1 MAEKVK
7 RIIFIIVEAVIY
19 AAFVFADFSGK
30 ESTQIKYCGIAL
42 CFIYA
47 VLSCRN
53 GKDYVFLCVAFV
65 FTLVADW
72 FLLVKNSDYVFGVA
86 AFIVAQTVYL
96 LRLISFGVNV
106 KRTIIVRLVVTI
118 SAISVLFVA
127 DLADWLTVLVAI
139 YFVALV
145 TNCVDSYTLFKYGA
159 KNKLFAIGL
168 TLFIL
173 CDVSVGLNNFS
184 SYFNVSAINRLIKA
198 ATYLMWIFYLP
209 SQVLIAL
216 SGGAERLTE

>member
-1 MAEKVK
+1 MAEKDK
-7 RIIFIIVEAVIY
+7 RIIFIIIEAVIY
-19 AAFVFADFSGK
+19 AAFVFADFSGND
-30 ESTQIKYCGIAL
+30 STPIKYAGIVL
-42 CFIYA
+42 CLIYA
-47 VLSCRN
+47 VLSLN
-53 GKDYVFLCVAFV
+53 GKDHVFLCVAFV

-86 AFIVAQTVYL
+86 AFIVAQTVYF
-96 LRLISFGVNV
+96 LRLVSLGVNI
-106 KRTIIVRLVVTI
+106 KRTIVDRLVVTI
-118 SAISVLFVA
+118 AAISSLFA
-127 DLADWLTVLVAI
+127 ANLADWLTALVAI

-145 TNCVDSYTLFKYGA
+145 ANCVDSYTLFKNGA
-159 KNKLFAIGL
+159 KNKLFAMGL

-173 CDVSVGLNNFS
+173 CDVSVGLNNIS
-184 SYFNVSAINRLIKA
+184 AYFDVSAIKWLIKA

>member
-7 RIIFIIVEAVIY
+7 RIIFIIIEAVIY
-19 AAFVFADFSGK
+19 ATFVFSDFSSK
-30 ESTQIKYCGIAL
+30 DSTPIKYAGIVL
-42 CFIYA
+42 CLIYA
-47 VLSCRN
+47 VLSLKN
-53 GKDYVFLCVAFV
+53 GKDHVFLCVAFV

-86 AFIVAQTVYL
+86 AFIVAQTVYF
-96 LRLISFGVNV
+96 LRLVSLGVNV
-106 KRTIIVRLVVTI
+106 KRTIIDRLVVTI
-118 SAISVLFVA
+118 AAIAVLFA
-127 DLADWLTVLVAI
+127 ANLADWLTVLVAI

-145 TNCVDSYTLFKYGA
+145 ANCVDSYALFKNGV

-184 SYFNVSAINRLIKA
+184 AYFDVSAIKWLIKA

-209 SQVLIAL
+209 SQVLIDL

>member
-1 MAEKVK
+1 MERAK
-7 RIIFIIVEAVIY
+7 RIIFIIIEAVIY
-19 AAFVFADFSGK
+19 TAFVFADFFGK
-30 ESTQIKYCGIAL
+30 DSTPIKYAGIIL
-42 CFIYA
+42 CLIYA
-47 VLSCRN
+47 VLSLKN
-53 GKDYVFLCVAFV
+53 GKDHVFLCVAFL

-72 FLLVKNSDYVFGVA
+72 FLLVKNNDYVFGVA

-96 LRLISFGVNV
+96 LRLVSLGVNTR
-106 KRTIIVRLVVTI
+106 RTIIVRLVVTI

-127 DLADWLTVLVAI
+127 DLADLLTVLVAI

-145 TNCVDSYTLFKYGA
+145 TNCVDSYTLFKNGV

-173 CDVSVGLNNFS
+173 CDVSVGINNFS
-184 SYFNVSAINRLIKA
+184 AYFDVSAITWLITA
-198 ATYLMWIFYLP
+198 ARYLMWIFYLP